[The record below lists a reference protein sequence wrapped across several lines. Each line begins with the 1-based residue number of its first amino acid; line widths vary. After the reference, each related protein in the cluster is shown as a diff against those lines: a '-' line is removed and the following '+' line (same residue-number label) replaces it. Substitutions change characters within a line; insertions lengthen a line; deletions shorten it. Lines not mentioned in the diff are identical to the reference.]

1 MGQQYHIQCSEGD
14 VAPYVL
20 LPGDPGRVS
29 IVAALW
35 DEAHQVAQ
43 NREYVTYTGKYKGV
57 PISCTST
64 GIGCPSTA
72 IAIEELARVGAR
84 VFIRIG
90 TCGTFQDHVH
100 NGDLAI
106 FDAAMRYD
114 GASRLYAPLEFP
126 AAASLEVTQALIE
139 AARAMGARHHVGI
152 TRSADTFYA
161 CHARPGSSFKN
172 FWQSNWAEHFADL
185 QRLGVLGAEM
195 EASIIFVLARVWGL
209 HAGAVAVVVDNVLKV
224 SGEHGKFDPEDA
236 FAHDRS
242 AIERMGQVASDAV
255 LLLHARA
262 AYTAT

>member
-1 MGQQYHIQCSEGD
+1 MGRQYHIQCQEGD

-20 LPGDPGRVS
+20 LPGDPGRVPV
-29 IVAALW
+29 VAAEW
-35 DEAHQVAQ
+35 DGGHKVAQ
-43 NREYVTYTGKYKGV
+43 NREYVTYTGTYRGV
-57 PISCTST
+57 PITCTST

-90 TCGTFQDHVH
+90 TCGTFQDHVR

-126 AAASLEVTQALIE
+126 AVASLEVTQALIE
-139 AARAMGARHHVGI
+139 AAKAIGARYHVGI
-152 TRSADTFYA
+152 TRSADSFYA
-161 CHARPGSSFKN
+161 RHARPGSSFNN
-172 FWQSNWAEHFADL
+172 FWQSDWAQHFADL

-209 HAGAVAVVVDNVLKV
+209 RAGATAVVVDHVLKA
-224 SGEHGKFDPEDA
+224 SGETGHFDPEHA
-236 FAHDRS
+236 FAHDREP
-242 AIERMGQVASDAV
+242 IEIMARVASEAV
-255 LLLHARA
+255 RLLHEREQ
-262 AYTAT
+262 